1 MLLINLTSCSK
12 SSYSE
17 CKQTIRCYFWI
28 KSFTVYKCKIF
39 PCIFIC
45 YLFYDRLHNDFVI
58 EKTTD
63 SVKRSFK
70 RIVFTDIKMHVSCW
84 LCLLTVLV
92 GEKACA
98 DILAQMSTCKISSE
112 LRDRWV
118 LSDSSRNKLRIRR
131 RSVVFKEPGRVLRY
145 KCLESKGNNTYLLR
159 SRNIEYR
166 KDGVVCL
173 GFSPLNRPSAAEF
186 KVVRLITA
194 STFGHELMGPKL
206 VNSGSNLTIDNT
218 CTGVNQH
225 IRFFIHRT
233 VPGCRFAKGLR
244 RTWLTSLRFGWN
256 MTFTKSDFIMTLS
269 NGSSINFRCEKRDK
283 NFYLVRSM
291 SLLPGGQ
298 DGVLCV
304 DISPLPDDPF
314 YNYQISRLNEGDGQ
328 TLETFLKFVPRGKVI
343 YPYMDCEWV
352 ESPARPV
359 FIYPP

>member
-1 MLLINLTSCSK
+1 MRLGLA
-12 SSYSE
+12 
-17 CKQTIRCYFWI
+17 TI
-28 KSFTVYKCKIF
+28 
-39 PCIFIC
+39 
-45 YLFYDRLHNDFVI
+45 
-58 EKTTD
+58 KT
-63 SVKRSFK
+63 
-70 RIVFTDIKMHVSCW
+70 KMRVSC
-84 LCLLTVLV
+84 CLYLLV
-92 GEKACA
+92 VIMGDTYA

-118 LSDSSRNKLRIRR
+118 LSDSSRNKLRIRA

-145 KCLESKGNNTYLLR
+145 KCLEAKGNNTYLLR

-173 GFSPLNRPSAAEF
+173 GFSPLNRPSTAEF

-194 STFGHELMGPKL
+194 SSFGHELMGPKL
-206 VNSGSNLTIDNT
+206 VNSRSNLTIDNT

-244 RTWLTSLRFGWN
+244 RSWSTSLRFGWN
-256 MTFTKSDFIMTLS
+256 MTFTKSDFTMTLS
-269 NGSSINFRCEKRDK
+269 NGTSINFRCEKRDK
-283 NFYLVRSM
+283 NFYLIRSV
-291 SLLPGGQ
+291 SLLAGGQ

-314 YNYQISRLNEGDGQ
+314 YDYQISRLNEGDGQ
-328 TLETFLKFVPRGKVI
+328 TLETFLKFVPRGQVV
-343 YPYMDCEWV
+343 YPYLDCEWV